1 MVGFGINSKKFILV
15 LGLLTL
21 ILFVLTLWLWP
32 RLAGRSKRALPGRIG
47 LLAVCQLALVAT
59 VLAGGNAYF
68 GFYTSWKDLFGLGS
82 QSYTL
87 TDKGGINPGD
97 DAAQLTSVVTT
108 GHGAQGTVVT
118 AGITGA
124 RSDIKAQLSVYLPP
138 QYNAADYAKRDLP
151 AVVVDAAGEGDPG
164 PIIDKLLA
172 QANPAAAVV
181 VVVST
186 ADASGLS
193 CSDIPG
199 GMQGGL
205 FWGQDLRTAVSARF
219 RVGLGA
225 GDWGAV
231 SDAQNGT
238 CPVTFALEDADRY
251 SAAAVLGAWQ
261 PPASPGSDTD
271 PAWYLK
277 TFPAPPSR
285 LLFSDLGRPVS
296 QVLPDVRSP
305 LQVTTATGMD
315 VPAAVTWLTQTL
327 EGGAAA

>member
-1 MVGFGINSKKFILV
+1 M

-21 ILFVLTLWLWP
+21 ILFVLTIWLWP
-32 RLAGRSKRALPGRIG
+32 RLAGRTKRAMSGRIG

-59 VLAGGNAYF
+59 VLATGNAYF
-68 GFYTSWKDLFGLGS
+68 GFYTSWKDLLGLGS

-87 TDKGGINPGD
+87 TNKGDVNPGQS
-97 DAAQLTSVVTT
+97 AAQLASVVTS
-108 GHGAQGTVVT
+108 GYGAQGTVVT
-118 AGITGA
+118 AKMTGSRSGI
-124 RSDIKAQLSVYLPP
+124 DAQLSIYLPP
-138 QYNAADYAKRDLP
+138 QYNAADYAKRDFP

-164 PIIDKLLA
+164 PIVAKLLA
-172 QANPAAAVV
+172 QGNPAAAVV

-186 ADASGLS
+186 SDNSADQGSGIS
-193 CSDIPG
+193 CSDVPG
-199 GMQGGL
+199 GMQGDL
-205 FWGQDLRTAVSARF
+205 FWGQDLRTAINARY

-225 GDWGAV
+225 DDWGAV
-231 SDAQNGT
+231 ADAQNGT

-261 PPASPGSDTD
+261 PPSASGSDTD

-296 QVLPDVRSP
+296 QVLPGVRSP